1 MVKAKWGTYK
11 FKANANLVANEIKS
25 LGDEIKP
32 DMIVQYAKD
41 NPDSEIHKCMTWDD
55 TKAAD
60 KWRLHEARMIVRS
73 LVITIETEE
82 RKEQPIRMFLRTD
95 TTSGYKETVRIYQ
108 NEDEL
113 NGMLRM
119 AKAELVA
126 FEKKYRILSN
136 TEELKEIFK
145 FIHAMN

>member
-1 MVKAKWGTYK
+1 MAHWRVYK
-11 FKANANLVANEIKS
+11 FKANADLVADEIKS

-55 TKAAD
+55 TKAAE

-95 TTSGYKETVRIYQ
+95 TTSGYKETIRIYQ

-113 NGMLRM
+113 NGMLKM

-136 TEELKEIFK
+136 TEELKEIFR
-145 FIHAMN
+145 FIHDMN